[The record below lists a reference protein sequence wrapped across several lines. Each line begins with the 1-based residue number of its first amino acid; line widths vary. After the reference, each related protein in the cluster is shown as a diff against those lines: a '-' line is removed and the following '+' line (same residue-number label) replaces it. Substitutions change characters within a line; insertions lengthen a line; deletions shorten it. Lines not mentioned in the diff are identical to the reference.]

1 MTTIIKHKKLVLAL
15 LACGALFSPQSQAV
29 PTEFRVFLAGLKS
42 AASLSI
48 LPASIAFGNV
58 SVGQSASTTVTIS
71 NSGGTAAT
79 NLQYLP
85 TSNFSV
91 SGGCGSTLSAN
102 SQCTET
108 VTFTPTAGQ
117 SYSGN
122 LTVTNGGTLTTV
134 AGLSGTG
141 LLTADQT
148 STTSLNFGN
157 QAVGVASSAQSVQLN
172 NTGNT
177 TLTVG
182 QISTT
187 GPYAATHNCGTS
199 LAIGG
204 SCTVNVTFTPTAINS
219 NPGLLSLTTNAGTQ
233 GVTLAGNG
241 QQAQLGVSP
250 SSLAFGNVTTG
261 QSTAHNFTLTNSGN
275 IAATSLA
282 INPPSGY
289 TQTNN
294 CGTSLAAQASCT
306 VSVTFAPTAS
316 TTYSGNLQI
325 TSSATTVSVP
335 VSGTGVCAS
344 GSQIFTNSGTFS
356 PVAGCSTYRVVAV
369 GGGGGG
375 SGLQGTVSGGGG
387 GGGYVS
393 VGTYNVTAAVAVTVG
408 GQGVGGSYSVGGQGG
423 TSCFGSYICAAGGYG
438 GNQNPGGAGGT
449 GGGYGSNI
457 GGTGGTNGSASSD
470 GGATGQGAYASAL
483 ATFTKNSLTAGAGG
497 AGGTLNASTK
507 YGGGGG
513 GVLLNGATPNAYYGG
528 AGLVE
533 GSTSYAGA
541 AGAGYGA
548 GGGGGAVICLS
559 QCLPGG
565 GGYGMPGLVYVEWSQ

>member
-1 MTTIIKHKKLVLAL
+1 MKLRTRHTTLIFAL
-15 LACGALFSPQSQAV
+15 LGCGAFFSPPLWAA
-29 PTEFRVFLAGLKS
+29 TEFHIYLAGLKS
-42 AASLSI
+42 NAALSFAPGSLN
-48 LPASIAFGNV
+48 FGNV
-58 SVGQSASTTVTIS
+58 PVGQSASTSLIIS
-71 NSGGTAAT
+71 NTGGTAAT
-79 NLQYLP
+79 NLQYTP
-85 TSNFSV
+85 STNFSV
-91 SGGCGSTLSAN
+91 SGGCGTTLNAN
-102 SQCTET
+102 SQCVET
-108 VTFTPTAGQ
+108 VTFTPTAGKAYPDG
-117 SYSGN
+117 SLAVGN
-122 LTVTNGGTLTTV
+122 GTLNGTV
-134 AGLSGTG
+134 GLSGTG

-148 STTSLNFGN
+148 SASTLNFGN
-157 QAVGVASSAQSVQLN
+157 QPVGVTSSAQSVQLT

-177 TLTVG
+177 PVTIS
-182 QISTT
+182 QIGTT
-187 GPYAATHNCGTS
+187 GPYSTTQNCGSS
-199 LAIGG
+199 LAVGG
-204 SCTVNVTFTPTAINS
+204 TCTVNVTFTPTVLNS
-219 NPGLLSLTTNAGTQ
+219 NPGVLNFTTNAGTQ
-233 GVTLAGNG
+233 SVTLAGNG

-261 QSTAHNFTLTNSGN
+261 QSTAASFTLTNSGN
-275 IAATSLA
+275 VAASSLA
-282 INPPSGY
+282 INPPAGY

-294 CGTSLAAQASCT
+294 CGTSLAAQASCS
-306 VSVTFAPTAS
+306 VNVTFSPTAS
-316 TTYSGNLQI
+316 TAYSGNLQI
-325 TSSATTVSVP
+325 TSSATTVNVP

-344 GSQIFTNSGTFS
+344 GSQIFTDSGTFS

-408 GQGVGGSYSVGGQGG
+408 GQGVGGSASVGGQGG
-423 TSCFGSYICAAGGYG
+423 TSCFGSYVCAAGGYG

-470 GGATGQGAYASAL
+470 GGASGQGAYASAL

-497 AGGTLNASTK
+497 AGGTLNTSTK

-513 GVLLNGATPNAYYGG
+513 GVLLNGATPNAYYWGT
-528 AGLVE
+528 GLVE
-533 GSTSYAGA
+533 SSNAGIG
-541 AGAGYGA
+541 GAGYGA
-548 GGGGGAVICLS
+548 GGGGGAIVCLS